1 MSATAVSAAERAVAD
16 VLVWSPS
23 PPVLDVELDPADY
36 TDPTARAVVDAWRAG
51 PPDGWQAWHDQLA
64 ARGVPDGLVALMGP
78 CDAPWHH
85 VGSAA
90 ALVARDAARRR
101 VTALLVRSLYSLRA
115 GVDPA
120 LVLDELGV
128 PA

>member
-1 MSATAVSAAERAVAD
+1 MSAVREAERAVAD
-16 VLVWSPS
+16 VLVWSPG
-23 PPVLDVELDPADY
+23 PPVVDVELDPADY
-36 TDPTARAVVDAWRAG
+36 TDPVALAVVDAWRAG
-51 PPDGWQAWHDQLA
+51 PPGGWPAWHA
-64 ARGVPDGLVALMGP
+64 ALLDRGVPDGLVALMGP
-78 CDAPWHH
+78 CGAPWSHA
-85 VGSAA
+85 GSAA